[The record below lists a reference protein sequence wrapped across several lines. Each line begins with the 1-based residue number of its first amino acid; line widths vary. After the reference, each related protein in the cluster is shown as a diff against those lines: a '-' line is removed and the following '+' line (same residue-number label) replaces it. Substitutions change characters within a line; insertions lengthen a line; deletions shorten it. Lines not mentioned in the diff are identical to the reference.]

1 MKSTLST
8 MWAIETRSE
17 DSKANNSDLDLAG
30 ARCLLVASTGGHLA
44 QLVRLASRWGVSEN
58 SLWIT
63 FETPQSQ
70 ALLAGRKTFF
80 VPYVRP
86 RDWRAILTARRLV
99 AANVDVSDYDHAVST
114 GSGLALAVL
123 PAAAMRGV
131 PTCYVESVSRVQG
144 PSLTGRVL
152 ARVPRVQTRTQH
164 PGWAS
169 RRWRPIESV
178 MSTYHAEIVRPAVDK
193 PRLFVTLGTIE
204 KYRFDGLIE
213 AVLASGLADDTT
225 VWQIGCNARSDLPGT
240 VIDQVPSA
248 EFDALARA
256 ADVVISHAGVGCIMR
271 MFELGIFPLVAP
283 RRAQSKEHVDDHQ
296 LEIAGHVR
304 RNGLGLVVDHPK
316 EINLDMIKEASRRAV
331 RKSDQ
336 YPATGDPRTI

>member
-1 MKSTLST
+1 MS
-8 MWAIETRSE
+8 AIEMRNE
-17 DSKANNSDLDLAG
+17 DGQADHSDLDLAD

-44 QLVRLASRWGVSEN
+44 QLVRLASRWRVAED
-58 SLWIT
+58 SLWVT
-63 FETPQSQ
+63 FDTPQSQ
-70 ALLAGRKTFF
+70 ALLDGRKTFF

-86 RDWRAILTARRLV
+86 RDWRGILTARRLV
-99 AANVDVSDYDHAVST
+99 AANLDLRDFDHVVST

-123 PAAAMRGV
+123 PSAAMRGI

-144 PSLTGRVL
+144 PSVTGRIM
-152 ARVPRVQTRTQH
+152 ARIPRVQTRTQH

-178 MSTYHAEIVRPAVDK
+178 MSTYRAEIVRPAIDK

-204 KYRFDGLIE
+204 KYRFDHLID
-213 AVLASGLADDTT
+213 AVLATGLADETT
-225 VWQIGCNARSDLPGT
+225 VWQLGCSPRSDLPGT
-240 VIDQVPSA
+240 VIDQVRPA

-256 ADVVISHAGVGCIMR
+256 ADVVISHSGVGCIMR

-283 RRAQSKEHVDDHQ
+283 RRAERSEHVDDHQ

-304 RNGLGLVVDHPK
+304 RNALGLVVDHPK
-316 EINLDMIKEASRRAV
+316 EINLDMIQAASRLAV
-331 RKSDQ
+331 RKSDTNS
-336 YPATGDPRTI
+336 ALGDPRAK